1 MTGSARAAIR
11 VAQIGTG
18 NVGVHALRA
27 LITNPDYELTG
38 VWVSSEAK
46 AGKDAGELAGLD
58 ISTGIAASTDL
69 DAVLATGPQCA
80 VYTAMADNRLP
91 DALEDYRRILAAGV
105 NVVGSSAVF
114 LQYPWQVL
122 PDNMLKPIEDAAQ
135 EGNSSLFVNG
145 IDPGFAN
152 DLIPLA
158 LAGTC
163 QSIQQIR
170 CMEIVDYA
178 TYDSATV
185 MFDVMGFG
193 KPLDEIPMLLQPG
206 VLSLAWGSVVRQLAA
221 GLGVE
226 LDQVTER
233 YERIP
238 APEDFDIASGHI
250 PKGSERLQPIHH
262 RRHLGRAGH
271 VPSHGDDRRIHVL
284 RHDQRIVDEHHRRRV
299 HNHEFEPF
307 PQRTKQ
313 LVGSLHSQQRRHRR
327 RQLPGAQN
335 RESRRSARLEDVVQ
349 LGLSQQDFAKPG
361 WILKIEDAMHVWP
374 PQIAIHQHN
383 FPTRPRQTACQ
394 MAGQSRFA
402 FGRHGADDDDDP
414 DVFQLG
420 IVDHHGPRRVDGL
433 GENIVPVPAPRRGGR
448 LRGFRGPGGND
459 RHLTD
464 HPQRSRDVVHRHDA
478 PQPGLR
484 DGDQE
489 TDQCKPPDPAPGR
502 RHVAPLR
509 ITLGRRLRLL
519 QAGHAGGRFN
529 STCSA

>member
-1 MTGSARAAIR
+1 MAIKVAA
-11 VAQIGTG
+11 IGTG

-38 VWVSSEAK
+38 VWVSSDSK

-58 ISTGIAASTDL
+58 ISTGITASTDL

-91 DALEDYRRILAAGV
+91 DALEDYRRILATGV

-122 PDNMLKPIEDAAQ
+122 PDSMLKPIEDATR

-163 QSIQQIR
+163 QSIQQVR

-221 GLGVE
+221 GLGIE
-226 LDQVTER
+226 LDEVTER
-233 YERIP
+233 QERIP

-250 PKGSERLQPIHH
+250 PKGSAAALRFEVLGMVDGEAAVVLEHVTRLREDLCPEWPQPAQHGGSYRVEITGEPSYAIDVC
-262 RRHLGRAGH
+262 LGS
-271 VPSHGDDRRIHVL
+271 PNGD
-284 RHDQRIVDEHHRRRV
+284 
-299 HNHEFEPF
+299 HNHAGLVATAMRVVNAIPAVVAA
-307 PQRTKQ
+307 PPGIRTT
-313 LVGSLHSQQRRHRR
+313 LD
-327 RQLPGAQN
+327 LPLITG
-335 RESRRSARLEDVVQ
+335 R
-349 LGLSQQDFAKPG
+349 GLY
-361 WILKIEDAMHVWP
+361 
-374 PQIAIHQHN
+374 
-383 FPTRPRQTACQ
+383 
-394 MAGQSRFA
+394 
-402 FGRHGADDDDDP
+402 
-414 DVFQLG
+414 
-420 IVDHHGPRRVDGL
+420 
-433 GENIVPVPAPRRGGR
+433 
-448 LRGFRGPGGND
+448 
-459 RHLTD
+459 
-464 HPQRSRDVVHRHDA
+464 
-478 PQPGLR
+478 
-484 DGDQE
+484 
-489 TDQCKPPDPAPGR
+489 
-502 RHVAPLR
+502 
-509 ITLGRRLRLL
+509 
-519 QAGHAGGRFN
+519 
-529 STCSA
+529 STG

>member
-1 MTGSARAAIR
+1 VTGSAREAIR
-11 VAQIGTG
+11 VAAIGTG

-38 VWVSSEAK
+38 VWVSSESK

-58 ISTGIAASTDL
+58 ISTGITASTDL

-122 PDNMLKPIEDAAQ
+122 PDSMLKPIEDAAQ

-163 QSIQQIR
+163 QSIQQVR

-193 KPLDEIPMLLQPG
+193 KPLDDIPMLLQPG

-221 GLGVE
+221 GLGIE
-226 LDQVTER
+226 LDEVTER
-233 YERIP
+233 QERIP

-250 PKGSERLQPIHH
+250 PKGSAAALRFEVLGMVDGEAAVVLEHVTRLREDLCPDWPQPAQPGGSYRVEISGEPSYAIDVC
-262 RRHLGRAGH
+262 LGS
-271 VPSHGDDRRIHVL
+271 PNGD
-284 RHDQRIVDEHHRRRV
+284 
-299 HNHEFEPF
+299 HNHAGLVATAMRVVNAIPAVVAA
-307 PQRTKQ
+307 PAGIRTT
-313 LVGSLHSQQRRHRR
+313 LD
-327 RQLPGAQN
+327 LPLITG
-335 RESRRSARLEDVVQ
+335 R
-349 LGLSQQDFAKPG
+349 GLY
-361 WILKIEDAMHVWP
+361 
-374 PQIAIHQHN
+374 
-383 FPTRPRQTACQ
+383 
-394 MAGQSRFA
+394 
-402 FGRHGADDDDDP
+402 
-414 DVFQLG
+414 
-420 IVDHHGPRRVDGL
+420 
-433 GENIVPVPAPRRGGR
+433 
-448 LRGFRGPGGND
+448 
-459 RHLTD
+459 
-464 HPQRSRDVVHRHDA
+464 
-478 PQPGLR
+478 
-484 DGDQE
+484 
-489 TDQCKPPDPAPGR
+489 
-502 RHVAPLR
+502 
-509 ITLGRRLRLL
+509 
-519 QAGHAGGRFN
+519 
-529 STCSA
+529 STG

>member
-1 MTGSARAAIR
+1 VTGSAREAIR
-11 VAQIGTG
+11 VAAIGTG
-18 NVGVHALRA
+18 NVGVHALKA

-38 VWVSSEAK
+38 VWVSSESK

-58 ISTGIAASTDL
+58 ISTGIIASTDL

-122 PDNMLKPIEDAAQ
+122 PDSMLKPIEDATR

-163 QSIQQIR
+163 QSIQQVR

-221 GLGVE
+221 GLGID
-226 LDQVTER
+226 LDEVTER
-233 YERIP
+233 QERIP

-250 PKGSERLQPIHH
+250 PKGSAAALRFEVLGMVDGEPAVVLEHVTRLREDLCPDWPQPAQPGGSYRIEITGEPSYGIDVC
-262 RRHLGRAGH
+262 LGS
-271 VPSHGDDRRIHVL
+271 PNGD
-284 RHDQRIVDEHHRRRV
+284 
-299 HNHEFEPF
+299 HNHAGLVATAMRVVNAIPAVVAA
-307 PQRTKQ
+307 PAGIRTT
-313 LVGSLHSQQRRHRR
+313 LD
-327 RQLPGAQN
+327 LPLITG
-335 RESRRSARLEDVVQ
+335 R
-349 LGLSQQDFAKPG
+349 GLYSPG
-361 WILKIEDAMHVWP
+361 
-374 PQIAIHQHN
+374 
-383 FPTRPRQTACQ
+383 
-394 MAGQSRFA
+394 
-402 FGRHGADDDDDP
+402 
-414 DVFQLG
+414 
-420 IVDHHGPRRVDGL
+420 
-433 GENIVPVPAPRRGGR
+433 
-448 LRGFRGPGGND
+448 
-459 RHLTD
+459 
-464 HPQRSRDVVHRHDA
+464 
-478 PQPGLR
+478 
-484 DGDQE
+484 
-489 TDQCKPPDPAPGR
+489 
-502 RHVAPLR
+502 
-509 ITLGRRLRLL
+509 
-519 QAGHAGGRFN
+519 
-529 STCSA
+529 